1 MFVLSPEKFV
11 LSNLPYYILLTHN
24 AFRPKTTINKM
35 SKKRFDVDRALNELS
50 EIVKKPKSTP
60 ESLLSELES
69 TVKVKSD
76 ISNSPRLI
84 SVERKSFRQKDSL
97 GFQIQSPTTYVPK
110 TKYSLY
116 YIFDSDFIC

>member
-1 MFVLSPEKFV
+1 
-11 LSNLPYYILLTHN
+11 
-24 AFRPKTTINKM
+24 M

-50 EIVKKPKSTP
+50 QIVKKPKSTP

-76 ISNSPRLI
+76 ISNSPKQKT
-84 SVERKSFRQKDSL
+84 VERKSFRQKDAL